1 VTFFNSKISAIK
13 TIRALPNTQ
22 LSSNS
27 WQQLSG
33 SRITYTPSKDAQ
45 NVIYQFSYGWH
56 RSSNDDNLAH
66 IKMVSGSNENEINS
80 SPSDVFGVNFN
91 VGASNVYSRGNVT
104 FKRIIPAWQGEK
116 VIQLNF
122 RHYSNSFVVE
132 MHDIDYWNGIATS
145 NPINCHLLI
154 YSTE

>member
-1 VTFFNSKISAIK
+1 MTFFNSKISSIK
-13 TIRALPNTQ
+13 TARVSPNTQ
-22 LSSNS
+22 LSTNN
-27 WQQLSG
+27 WQYLSG
-33 SRITYTPSKDAQ
+33 SRITYIPSKNAQ

-80 SPSDVFGVNFN
+80 SPSDVYGINFN
-91 VGASNVYSRGNVT
+91 VGATNAYSRGNVT
-104 FKRIIPAWQGEK
+104 LKRIIPAWQGEK

-132 MHDIDYWNGIATS
+132 TNDIDYWNGSAAS
-145 NPINCHLLI
+145 NPINCHLVV
-154 YSTE
+154 YSVE